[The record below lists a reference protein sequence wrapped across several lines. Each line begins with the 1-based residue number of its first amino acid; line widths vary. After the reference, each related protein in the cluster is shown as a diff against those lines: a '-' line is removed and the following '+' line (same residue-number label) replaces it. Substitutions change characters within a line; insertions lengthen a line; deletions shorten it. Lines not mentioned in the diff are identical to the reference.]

1 MSQETNNDEQNAA
14 NDEPVVEQ
22 TTDQSTVD
30 PTRADESTT
39 GSETAEAT
47 LDEVNAEIEAELM
60 DEMDA
65 EQKPAQPVSEQL
77 LEQVAKANDQVLRVQ
92 AEMQNV
98 RRRAERDVESAHK
111 FALDKFAADLL
122 PVVDNLERA
131 LAAIDSEDE
140 GQKSV
145 AEGIELTRKTFMD
158 VLVRFKIEA
167 IDPAGQPF
175 DADLHQAVSM
185 VPNPDLE
192 ANTVMDVFQK
202 GYTLNGR
209 LVRPAMVVVS
219 QG

>member
-1 MSQETNNDEQNAA
+1 VSDETNKDSSAA
-14 NDEPVVEQ
+14 NDQAESAEIKNEQ
-22 TTDQSTVD
+22 SKAEQSK
-30 PTRADESTT
+30 E
-39 GSETAEAT
+39 E
-47 LDEVNAEIEAELM
+47 LNAEIEAELL
-60 DEMDA
+60 DEIEA
-65 EQKPAQPVSEQL
+65 EQEEQQPVSEQL

-131 LAAIDSEDE
+131 LAAIDAADE

-145 AEGIELTRKTFMD
+145 AEGLELTLKSFVE
-158 VLVRFKIEA
+158 VLARYKIEA

-175 DADLHQAVSM
+175 DAELHQAVSM